1 MKSNYANQW
10 FGKVSMQGFVQM
22 IESENRY
29 YGFDYFKKNKR
40 ESVGNLMFSIAT
52 DLKIK
57 DLRTFVGKEVPGMSK
72 YYSNIIVAGEGT
84 NLTNIPN
91 ESSVPIEEV
100 TKEREVAKDKVTEAE
115 KNNPVQKKNGA
126 KKGESAVYIYHTHSW
141 ESFFPLLPGAT
152 DPSSPDVNVS
162 LLGKRMKEQLEGQG
176 IPVVHDKTNMGNLL
190 ASKNGNGRNHIK
202 RLMNM

>member
-1 MKSNYANQW
+1 M
-10 FGKVSMQGFVQM
+10 
-22 IESENRY
+22 
-29 YGFDYFKKNKR
+29 
-40 ESVGNLMFSIAT
+40 
-52 DLKIK
+52 
-57 DLRTFVGKEVPGMSK
+57 
-72 YYSNIIVAGEGT
+72 
-84 NLTNIPN
+84 TNIPN

-162 LLGKRMKEQLEGQG
+162 LLGN
-176 IPVVHDKTNMGNLL
+176 V
-190 ASKNGNGRNHIK
+190 
-202 RLMNM
+202 